1 MAEDFNGAGLDVS
14 TRGTL
19 VLLTATSNDGELLA
33 QMQMEPKQAEQVAL
47 QLLMAAAEVIDEMR
61 K

>member
-1 MAEDFNGAGLDVS
+1 MAEFNGAGLDVS

-19 VLLTATSNDGELLA
+19 VLLTATSNDGEMLA

-47 QLLMAAAEVIDEMR
+47 QILLAATEIGLDT
-61 K
+61 